1 MINDPETKALAE
13 RMHEAMTAAAL
24 NHPQARV
31 AAALVHVCAAV
42 LPQCAQGGR
51 QSDALRLAADL
62 LYAVA
67 DKRDTEQ
74 PAH

>member
-13 RMHEAMTAAAL
+13 QMHEAMTAAAL

-31 AAALVHVCAAV
+31 AAALVRVCVAT
-42 LPQCAQGGR
+42 LPECAHDGR
-51 QSDALRLAADL
+51 KSDALRFAADL

-67 DKRDTEQ
+67 DKRDTEH
-74 PAH
+74 PEP